1 MVCLKQPR
9 ILIGNLV
16 FALCFSLSVINF
28 QRSFQSKIYP
38 KQTPITGQLQVYA
51 DQTKVNGNLVTL
63 EAYCP
68 QIKQKVQAFYQLKN
82 QDQQQWWLENQANL
96 QVDFTGKINGINV
109 PTNENEFDYRRFC
122 ETKKIANSIYI
133 QAASPQLEK
142 KPGLVGKLHEVR
154 RRLMLYFA
162 RLPQPLGNYAAVLLI
177 GYQPQVFAD
186 TLDQIRNLGLLY
198 LFCLSGMHVFYLL
211 LVIKRIC
218 RLVKLSQEATNLL
231 TLCIIPIY
239 ALLGGASLSL
249 LRASGMVF
257 IANLMKLLGV
267 RPWNSLNSWSLVVLV
282 NLLVN
287 PAVVFSL
294 GAQLSYLLTLM
305 ILIAPKLSDIKL
317 GVYLNLLSLPL
328 ILWQTYKW
336 NLLTMAL
343 TILIIPIFEW
353 LILPSVVLGTMC
365 HWLRPL
371 CNQVLTACSLGF
383 ALLKRLPMEV
393 VFGKPPLIIVCFW
406 LGLTL
411 LLLVKPKK
419 RLVICLL
426 LTYGLTFM
434 MIHLPLTSEVVYFD
448 VGQGDATLIRD
459 KFNRTVTL
467 IDTGGKVAFTKEKW
481 QVRQSKTAG
490 QTVISNY
497 LLSKGVGR
505 IDQLVLTHQDSD
517 HVGNFPSLSQVI
529 TIKQIFIPAGME
541 KLPSFQGRVR
551 QARLSQTKI
560 WPVTVGN
567 SATLRQVKL
576 LHPFTAGKGTN
587 ECSLVLWYNLK
598 RTSYLFM
605 GDLDRANELV
615 LLAKY
620 PNLTATVLKV
630 GHHGSKTS
638 SDPRFI
644 GKIKPQ
650 LVIIS
655 AGRHNRYGH
664 PHPETLATLAAANI
678 PYRLTAQRGMIK
690 IETDFFGTKL
700 VDFAQQT
707 GTSSFLD

>member
-133 QAASPQLEK
+133 QAASPQFEK

-218 RLVKLSQEATNLL
+218 RLVKLSKEATNLL
-231 TLCIIPIY
+231 TLCIIPVY

-267 RPWNSLNSWSLVVLV
+267 RPWNS
-282 NLLVN
+282 
-287 PAVVFSL
+287 
-294 GAQLSYLLTLM
+294 
-305 ILIAPKLSDIKL
+305 
-317 GVYLNLLSLPL
+317 
-328 ILWQTYKW
+328 
-336 NLLTMAL
+336 
-343 TILIIPIFEW
+343 
-353 LILPSVVLGTMC
+353 
-365 HWLRPL
+365 
-371 CNQVLTACSLGF
+371 
-383 ALLKRLPMEV
+383 
-393 VFGKPPLIIVCFW
+393 
-406 LGLTL
+406 
-411 LLLVKPKK
+411 
-419 RLVICLL
+419 
-426 LTYGLTFM
+426 
-434 MIHLPLTSEVVYFD
+434 
-448 VGQGDATLIRD
+448 
-459 KFNRTVTL
+459 
-467 IDTGGKVAFTKEKW
+467 
-481 QVRQSKTAG
+481 
-490 QTVISNY
+490 
-497 LLSKGVGR
+497 
-505 IDQLVLTHQDSD
+505 
-517 HVGNFPSLSQVI
+517 
-529 TIKQIFIPAGME
+529 
-541 KLPSFQGRVR
+541 
-551 QARLSQTKI
+551 
-560 WPVTVGN
+560 
-567 SATLRQVKL
+567 
-576 LHPFTAGKGTN
+576 
-587 ECSLVLWYNLK
+587 
-598 RTSYLFM
+598 
-605 GDLDRANELV
+605 
-615 LLAKY
+615 
-620 PNLTATVLKV
+620 
-630 GHHGSKTS
+630 
-638 SDPRFI
+638 
-644 GKIKPQ
+644 
-650 LVIIS
+650 
-655 AGRHNRYGH
+655 
-664 PHPETLATLAAANI
+664 
-678 PYRLTAQRGMIK
+678 
-690 IETDFFGTKL
+690 
-700 VDFAQQT
+700 
-707 GTSSFLD
+707 